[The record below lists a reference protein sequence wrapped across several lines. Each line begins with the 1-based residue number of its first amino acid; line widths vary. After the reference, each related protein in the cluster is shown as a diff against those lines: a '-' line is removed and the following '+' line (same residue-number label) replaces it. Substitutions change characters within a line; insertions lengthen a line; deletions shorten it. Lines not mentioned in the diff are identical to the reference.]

1 MRVISPR
8 HSWIGCQGRGATC
21 CKAKSSH
28 PYPLAFPVAAEHT
41 LAVEL
46 KAVGTL
52 VHAFED
58 GGRGLARHRHAA
70 ASRPGAPLQAL
81 DLQERAGE
89 T

>member
-1 MRVISPR
+1 M
-8 HSWIGCQGRGATC
+8 
-21 CKAKSSH
+21 
-28 PYPLAFPVAAEHT
+28 AAEHT